1 MMKKRPD
8 RTIKNASRI
17 AGVICAA
24 AVICA
29 LALLAF
35 ALNAPSKAPLS
46 AEKISLVLESN
57 EYPSPEMR
65 AVTESA
71 VSLVGKVHY
80 FWGGKYDGLGPDP
93 AWGEP
98 RIVTSEGS
106 VNTGKELPWGLDC
119 SGFVTWA
126 FIQAGYTSSE
136 IGHGTWNQWFASDEI
151 SLLELRP
158 GDLVFQNPYPGS
170 SGNHVGICVGRL
182 NGQPVAAHCSS
193 AEDNVVVTYVSGIFN
208 YARRPILRGAAE

>member
-1 MMKKRPD
+1 
-8 RTIKNASRI
+8 
-17 AGVICAA
+17 
-24 AVICA
+24 
-29 LALLAF
+29 
-35 ALNAPSKAPLS
+35 
-46 AEKISLVLESN
+46 
-57 EYPSPEMR
+57 MR

-80 FWGGKYDGLGPDP
+80 FWGGKYDKFGPDP
-93 AWGEP
+93 SWGEP
-98 RIVTSEGS
+98 RTVTSEGS
-106 VNTGKELPWGLDC
+106 ANTGKELPWGLDC

-126 FIQAGYTSSE
+126 FIQAGYTAGE
-136 IGHGTWNQWFASDEI
+136 IGHGTWNQWFASNEI

-170 SGNHVGICVGRL
+170 GGNHVGICVGRL

>member
-17 AGVICAA
+17 AVICAA

-46 AEKISLVLESN
+46 AEKISLVLENN
-57 EYPSPEMR
+57 EYSSPEMR
-65 AVTESA
+65 TVTESA

-80 FWGGKYDGLGPDP
+80 FWGGKYDKPGPDP
-93 AWGEP
+93 SWGEP

-106 VNTGKELPWGLDC
+106 ANTGKELPWGLDC

-126 FIQAGYTSSE
+126 FIQAGYTAGE

-170 SGNHVGICVGRL
+170 GGNHVGICVGRL
-182 NGQPVAAHCSS
+182 KGQPVAAHCSS

>member
-1 MMKKRPD
+1 MMKRRPD

-46 AEKISLVLESN
+46 AEKISLVLENN
-57 EYPSPEMR
+57 EYSSPEMR
-65 AVTESA
+65 TVTESA

-80 FWGGKYDGLGPDP
+80 FWGGKYDKPGPDP
-93 AWGEP
+93 SWGEP

-106 VNTGKELPWGLDC
+106 ANTGKELPWGLDC

-126 FIQAGYTSSE
+126 FIQAGYTAGE
-136 IGHGTWNQWFASDEI
+136 IGHGTWNQWFTSDEI

-170 SGNHVGICVGRL
+170 GGNHVGICVGRL
-182 NGQPVAAHCSS
+182 KGQPVAAHCSS

>member
-1 MMKKRPD
+1 MMKIRPD

-46 AEKISLVLESN
+46 AEKISLVLENN
-57 EYPSPEMR
+57 EYSSPEMR

-80 FWGGKYDGLGPDP
+80 FWGGKYDKFGPDP
-93 AWGEP
+93 SWGEP

-106 VNTGKELPWGLDC
+106 ANTGKELPWGLDC

-126 FIQAGYTSSE
+126 FIQAGYTAGE

-170 SGNHVGICVGRL
+170 GGNHVGICVGRL